1 MFNKVH
7 SDTERCITCQG
18 THPRG
23 HRNMLQTQGCN
34 HQVKNSLKSSAL
46 LSADVFLK
54 SQ

>member
-1 MFNKVH
+1 MFNEVH

-18 THPRG
+18 AHTRG

-34 HQVKNSLKSSAL
+34 HQVKLTESPAL
-46 LSADVFLK
+46 LSAVVFWK